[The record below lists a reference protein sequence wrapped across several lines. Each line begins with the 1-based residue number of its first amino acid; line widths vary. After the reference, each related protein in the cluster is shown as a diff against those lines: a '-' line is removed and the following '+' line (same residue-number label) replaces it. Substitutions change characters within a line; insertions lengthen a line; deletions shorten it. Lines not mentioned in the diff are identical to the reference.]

1 MLLHHLAATSTVEY
15 PPQRKI
21 VSKLLVVMFGPRG
34 HNQDIARLERISPTT
49 VDENSPA
56 TNNDVDLVLHVRR
69 LPIRG
74 HGHREPYVQ
83 SATVQNEDSSFT
95 GGTGD
100 SGLCLSKTDHT
111 ATIRWFHGAVSVP
124 PNDELER
131 RTVSQASN
139 EGTLSTTSKFS
150 EPHRNYRPR
159 VRSKALLGGAS

>member
-21 VSKLLVVMFGPRG
+21 VSKLLVVMFDPRG
-34 HNQDIARLERISPTT
+34 HNQDIARLKRISPTT

-83 SATVQNEDSSFT
+83 SATLQNEDSSFT

-100 SGLCLSKTDHT
+100 SGLCLSKIDHT

-124 PNDELER
+124 PNDQHER
-131 RTVSQASN
+131 R
-139 EGTLSTTSKFS
+139 GHRRLSL
-150 EPHRNYRPR
+150 PLHRSRE
-159 VRSKALLGGAS
+159 RSMQS

>member
-21 VSKLLVVMFGPRG
+21 VSKLLVVMFDPRG
-34 HNQDIARLERISPTT
+34 HNQDIARLKRISPTT

-56 TNNDVDLVLHVRR
+56 TNNDVDLVLHVRP

-83 SATVQNEDSSFT
+83 SATLQNEDSSFT

-100 SGLCLSKTDHT
+100 SRLCLSKIDHT

-131 RTVSQASN
+131 PPVAVSRATRAHHCLQ
-139 EGTLSTTSKFS
+139 
-150 EPHRNYRPR
+150 
-159 VRSKALLGGAS
+159 RSRRHYV